1 VADSSLEPALVRWTL
16 RVATADLEIA
26 LVQVLDAFPD
36 GFSEEVDG
44 DTVVISGYLPS
55 GQTPPIDA
63 TPEPVPAGWREAW
76 RAFHRPVVVGPFWL
90 GPPWIAPDSAH
101 EAIVIEPALAFGT
114 GAHGSTRAA
123 LELLVRDPAPRGAL
137 LDIGCGSGVLAIA
150 AARLGHAPVTAFD
163 HDPHAV
169 AATRENAAVNGV
181 AVEAWEGDALA
192 DVVPDAPLQLA
203 NLQLELLVPLFA
215 RGVTARRV
223 IVSGLLE
230 REAFAPAGYLRRDRE
245 VADGWQ
251 ALLLERLE

>member
-1 VADSSLEPALVRWTL
+1 VADSSIEPALVRWTL
-16 RVATADLEIA
+16 RVPAADLEIA
-26 LVQVLDAFPD
+26 LVDVLDAFPD
-36 GFSEEVDG
+36 GFSEEAEG
-44 DTVVISGYLPS
+44 DSVVISGYLPA
-55 GQTPPIDA
+55 GQTPSIAA
-63 TPEPVPAGWREAW
+63 TPEPVAAGWREAW

-90 GPPWIAPDSAH
+90 GPPWIDPDPAL

-123 LELLVRDPAPRGAL
+123 LELLLRDPAPRGPL

-181 AVEAWEGDALA
+181 TVEAFEADALA
-192 DVVPDAPLQLA
+192 DDVPDAPLQLA
-203 NLQLELLVPLFA
+203 NLQLELLGPLFA
-215 RGVTARRV
+215 RGIVGRRV

-230 REAFAPAGYLRRDRE
+230 REVFEPAGYQCRDRE

-251 ALLLERLE
+251 ALLLERE

>member
-1 VADSSLEPALVRWTL
+1 VAESPEPALVRWTL
-16 RVATADLEIA
+16 RVPADDLEVA

-36 GFSEEVDG
+36 GFSEEVEG
-44 DTVVISGYLPS
+44 DTVVISGYLPAGEAPS
-55 GQTPPIDA
+55 IA
-63 TPEPVPAGWREAW
+63 AVPEAVAPGWREAW
-76 RAFHRPVVVGPFWL
+76 RAFHRPVVVGPFWI
-90 GPPWIAPDSAH
+90 GPPWIAPDVGA

-169 AATRENAAVNGV
+169 TATRENAVVNGV
-181 AVEAWEGDALA
+181 ELQAWQGDALS
-192 DVVPDAPLQLA
+192 DDVPDAPLQLA
-203 NLQLELLVPLFA
+203 NLQLELLGPLFA
-215 RGVTARRV
+215 RGVLGRRV

-230 REAFAPAGYLRRDRE
+230 REVFEPAGYRRGDRE
-245 VADGWQ
+245 TADGWQ
-251 ALLLERLE
+251 ALLLERE